1 MSGEEHSQ
9 GELQEPFS
17 RVWQPGAGEVN
28 SAMPDGRNT
37 GAGKETREVRKK
49 PWLLLWAAHG
59 KLLCNEKELRRKQQV
74 RVCRR
79 K

>member
-1 MSGEEHSQ
+1 MSGEEHLQ

-28 SAMPDGRNT
+28 AAVPDGRNM
-37 GAGKETREVRKK
+37 GAEKETQEVRKK
-49 PWLLLWAAHG
+49 PWLLLWAARR
-59 KLLCNEKELRRKQQV
+59 KLLCNERELRRKQQV
-74 RVCRR
+74 RR